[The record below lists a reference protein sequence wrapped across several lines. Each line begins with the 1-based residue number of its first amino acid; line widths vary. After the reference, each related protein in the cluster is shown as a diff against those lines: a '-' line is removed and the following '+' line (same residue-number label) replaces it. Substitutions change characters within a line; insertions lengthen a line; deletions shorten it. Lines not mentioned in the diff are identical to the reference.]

1 MLERLRGKKIRV
13 GVAFNGGI
21 ASFAG
26 KPLGGTEY
34 YEGTLV
40 DFDDNFIVLHNN
52 SMIGIKYIQTIE
64 EI

>member
-26 KPLGGTEY
+26 TPLGGTEY